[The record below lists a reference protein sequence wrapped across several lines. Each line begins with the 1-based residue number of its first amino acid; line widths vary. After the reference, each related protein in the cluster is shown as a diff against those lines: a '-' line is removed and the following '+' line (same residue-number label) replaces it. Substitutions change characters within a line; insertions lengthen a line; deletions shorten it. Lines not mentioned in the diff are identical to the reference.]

1 MRLYVI
7 LCSMFCLYACDK
19 IHKKHLTK
27 PITINDTKDF
37 SEPIFEQIP
46 IENTEEIKEN
56 EVLYNEKFYTKISCH
71 ITSGMA
77 LNDAIINLAK
87 ESNIS
92 VCLANGI
99 NEKISLSAQNKPF
112 IDIIEDICNLC
123 DLRYK
128 IINDSISIEKDQPY
142 LEVYDIQFLNL
153 SRESKCKIASTND
166 VFASA
171 DSITHDNRSK
181 KTQNV
186 LDNGSSSSV
195 KAKGKNDFWAELE
208 NSIKAILND
217 TENSSVSIH
226 RQGGLVSI
234 IANSKKHKVIKDY
247 IKLLKKTTET
257 QVLIEAKILEVKLKD
272 EYRSGINWYTSGTS
286 KIILDAKSADDIS
299 NSSQLP
305 MFSLGYSSTNFSS
318 ILKYIERFGAIK
330 TLSNP
335 RITVMNNQSAVLKVA
350 RNEIVSKPAIYRNFS
365 TYRDTR
371 SSDSFYTDIQ
381 TIPIGLIFT
390 VQPAIDFSNK
400 TITLTLR
407 PTISRVVDFKKIP
420 TYTYIGNGGSTSAMN
435 AHQNTIDI
443 PVVEVREL
451 DSVLNVKSGQVIVLG
466 GLMQE
471 KSISEISGVPGTKK
485 YKVIKDIFNSSAEDS
500 EISELIIFLRARII
514 DKKSKNVIHP
524 KDINYSKKYTNDT
537 RPII

>member
-1 MRLYVI
+1 MR
-7 LCSMFCLYACDK
+7 FCVLLLSIFVLSACDK
-19 IHKKHLTK
+19 KLEKHLAKT
-27 PITINDTKDF
+27 ITRDDVKDF
-37 SEPIFEQIP
+37 AEPVFEQIQ
-46 IENTEEIKEN
+46 IEEQQNFEEHES
-56 EVLYNEKFYTKISCH
+56 LHDSKFYTRISCN
-71 ITSGMA
+71 IT
-77 LNDAIINLAK
+77 NDMEINEAIINLAK
-87 ESNIS
+87 EANIS
-92 VCLANGI
+92 VCLSSRI
-99 NEKISLSAQNKPF
+99 NDKISLLAQNKRF

-128 IINDSISIEKDQPY
+128 ILSDSISIEKDTPY
-142 LEVYDIQFLNL
+142 LEIYDIQFLNL
-153 SRESKCKIASTND
+153 SRESKGETASTND
-166 VFASA
+166 VFANA

-181 KTQNV
+181 KTQNI
-186 LDNGSSSSV
+186 LDNGSSSYV

-208 NSIKAILND
+208 NSIKAILHNVQ
-217 TENSSVSIH
+217 NSSVSIH
-226 RQGGLVSI
+226 KQGGLVSVI
-234 IANSKKHKVIKDY
+234 TSSKKHKAIKDY

-272 EYRSGINWYTSGTS
+272 EYRSGINWYTSETS
-286 KIILDAKSADDIS
+286 KIIVDAKSADNIS

-365 TYRDTR
+365 THRDTR
-371 SSDSFYTDIQ
+371 NSDSFYTDIQ

-390 VQPAIDFSNK
+390 VQPAIDFPNK

-420 TYTYIGNGGSTSAMN
+420 TYTYIGSASATSTAST
-435 AHQNTIDI
+435 QSNTIDI
-443 PVVEVREL
+443 PVVEIREL

-471 KSISEISGVPGTKK
+471 KSISEISGVPCTKK

-514 DKKSKNVIHP
+514 DKNSKNVIHP
-524 KDINYSKKYTNDT
+524 KDIDYSKKYTNDT